1 MYMQYFIYLNSLNNT
16 QKKEQIVI
24 LGIFWIS
31 LLIIA
36 GILEVIKYKY
46 KDKIKN
52 KKLKKFLEK
61 I

>member
-24 LGIFWIS
+24 LRIFWIS
-31 LLIIA
+31 LLTIER
-36 GILEVIKYKY
+36 ILEVIKYKY

>member
-31 LLIIA
+31 LLTIA

>member
-31 LLIIA
+31 LLTIA
-36 GILEVIKYKY
+36 WILEVIKYKY